1 MVQALIDDLKYEE
14 FVQDIGF
21 HFLCVR
27 VVNFDITHH
36 QCRGSP
42 LANPTE
48 YYETIFIK
56 DFPNDED
63 CTHNKTLSSAIKS
76 ERDNIRLECNL
87 AKSHIKSVNIKKDLE
102 SNGFFIKRQENYNI
116 KLLMI
121 VKVKNFSFSFL
132 ECYL

>member
-1 MVQALIDDLKYEE
+1 MKL
-14 FVQDIGF
+14 
-21 HFLCVR
+21 FLT
-27 VVNFDITHH
+27 N
-36 QCRGSP
+36 
-42 LANPTE
+42 
-48 YYETIFIK
+48 
-56 DFPNDED
+56 FPNDED
-63 CTHNKTLSSAIKS
+63 CTRNKTLSSAIKS

-87 AKSHIKSVNIKKDLE
+87 AKSHTKSVNIKKDLE